1 MQAGPIEV
9 FLITDEFNRP
19 TTGLFYREEKNAA
32 FALVELKK
40 KFPKIYMDDKVTPF
54 TLTPK
59 GNTQ

>member
-9 FLITDEFNRP
+9 FLITDEFDRP

-32 FALVELKK
+32 ISLANLKN

-59 GNTQ
+59 GNTK